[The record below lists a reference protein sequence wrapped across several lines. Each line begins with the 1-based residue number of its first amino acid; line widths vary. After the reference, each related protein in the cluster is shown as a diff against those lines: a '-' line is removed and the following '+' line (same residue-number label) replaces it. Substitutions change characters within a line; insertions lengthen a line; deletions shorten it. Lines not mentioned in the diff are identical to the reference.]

1 MFSSVSIGHKEV
13 SLFYEEY
20 KDSLPLSPLRANF
33 TLCNVEFHPSE
44 ETFNRVFNFVLSLKD
59 SVSSNLV
66 SFENI
71 IKRGAV
77 RCYVFQFTVFIS
89 GLIIVVIGPGISA
102 MITNWVL
109 ATKTIILFSLIG
121 LLSYVHF
128 SIQPKIEELLSSF
141 DSNNEPPENF
151 ASMLA
156 PFRIKR
162 KKLATLCLFLVITAI
177 ILGLQTY
184 IRHDPLVT
192 IGLILLAAIFSYRA
206 NKSLIRFGW
215 FYLIFYYCTTL

>member
-1 MFSSVSIGHKEV
+1 MENIYNIAKFAHVLGFAFMSIP
-13 SLFYEEY
+13 LFNLIVVNERALMGPSFNYETDRY
-20 KDSLPLSPLRANF
+20 
-33 TLCNVEFHPSE
+33 
-44 ETFNRVFNFVLSLKD
+44 
-59 SVSSNLV
+59 
-66 SFENI
+66 FENI

-109 ATKTIILFSLIG
+109 ATKTIILFSLMG

-128 SIQPKIEELLSSF
+128 SLQPKIEELLSSF

-162 KKLATLCLFLVITAI
+162 KKLAPLCLFLVITAI

-215 FYLIFYYCTTL
+215 F

>member
-1 MFSSVSIGHKEV
+1 MENIYNIAKFAHVLGFAFMSIP
-13 SLFYEEY
+13 LFNLIVVNERALMGPSFNYETDRY
-20 KDSLPLSPLRANF
+20 
-33 TLCNVEFHPSE
+33 
-44 ETFNRVFNFVLSLKD
+44 
-59 SVSSNLV
+59 
-66 SFENI
+66 FENI

-109 ATKTIILFSLIG
+109 ATKTIILFSLMG

-128 SIQPKIEELLSSF
+128 SLQPKIEELLSSF

-151 ASMLA
+151 ALILA

-184 IRHDPLVT
+184 IRHDPLVM

-215 FYLIFYYCTTL
+215 F

>member
-1 MFSSVSIGHKEV
+1 MENIYNIAKFAHVLGFAFMSIP
-13 SLFYEEY
+13 LFNLIVVNERALMGPSFNYETDRY
-20 KDSLPLSPLRANF
+20 
-33 TLCNVEFHPSE
+33 
-44 ETFNRVFNFVLSLKD
+44 
-59 SVSSNLV
+59 
-66 SFENI
+66 FENI

-89 GLIIVVIGPGISA
+89 GLIIVILGPGLHA

-109 ATKTIILFSLIG
+109 ATKTVILFSLMG

-128 SIQPKIEELLSSF
+128 YLQPKIEELLSSLNSEK
-141 DSNNEPPENF
+141 DVPKNF
-151 ASMLA
+151 ALMLA
-156 PFRIKR
+156 PYRIKR
-162 KKLATLCLFLVITAI
+162 KKLSTFCLFLVITAI

-215 FYLIFYYCTTL
+215 F

>member
-1 MFSSVSIGHKEV
+1 MENIYNIAKFAHVLGFAFMSIPLFNLIVVNERALMGSS
-13 SLFYEEY
+13 FNYETDRY
-20 KDSLPLSPLRANF
+20 
-33 TLCNVEFHPSE
+33 
-44 ETFNRVFNFVLSLKD
+44 
-59 SVSSNLV
+59 
-66 SFENI
+66 FENI

-109 ATKTIILFSLIG
+109 ATKTIILFSLMG

-128 SIQPKIEELLSSF
+128 SLQPKIEELLSSF

-215 FYLIFYYCTTL
+215 F

>member
-1 MFSSVSIGHKEV
+1 MENIYNIAMFAHVLGFAFMSIP
-13 SLFYEEY
+13 LFNLIVVNERALMGPSFNYETDRY
-20 KDSLPLSPLRANF
+20 
-33 TLCNVEFHPSE
+33 
-44 ETFNRVFNFVLSLKD
+44 
-59 SVSSNLV
+59 
-66 SFENI
+66 FENI

-109 ATKTIILFSLIG
+109 TTKTIILFSLMG

-128 SIQPKIEELLSSF
+128 SLQPKIEELLSSF
-141 DSNNEPPENF
+141 DSYNEPPENF
-151 ASMLA
+151 ASMLT

-192 IGLILLAAIFSYRA
+192 IVLILLAAIFSYRA

-215 FYLIFYYCTTL
+215 F